1 MVDSAE
7 DPKPPA
13 DSDREETLM
22 SAADWDR
29 CWRRPAWVP
38 VQSDNRYDHGGRS
51 WQMRRIARL
60 LDGIELGHITT
71 IELGCGTG
79 LITRCL
85 FDHYDVSSALAVDF
99 SPQAVAK
106 ARANGRGRNI
116 RVVQADLTRWQTTE
130 RFDLAVSVGLIE
142 HFAGKVLADIVRLH
156 HDVLKPGGHA
166 IIMYPRR
173 GLLWPVLR
181 AFNRLQ
187 GISEDPP
194 RDTDLFRLL
203 KQSGLRLLRHR
214 RFVFGMMLGLV
225 ARRAC

>member
-1 MVDSAE
+1 MPESTLDKKTEPDS
-7 DPKPPA
+7 P
-13 DSDREETLM
+13 DSETLM

-51 WQMRRIARL
+51 WQMKRIARL
-60 LDGIELGHITT
+60 LEGIELGTITSV
-71 IELGCGTG
+71 ELGCGTG

-85 FDHYDVSSALAVDF
+85 FDNYDVKSAVAVDF

-106 ARANGRGRNI
+106 ARVNAQGRNI
-116 RVVQADLTRWQTTE
+116 RVIQADLTSWQTDE
-130 RFDLAVSVGLIE
+130 RFDLAISAGLIE
-142 HFAGKVLADIVRLH
+142 HFAGSALDGIIRLH
-156 HDVLKPGGHA
+156 HDLLKPDGHA

-187 GISEDPP
+187 GINEEPP
-194 RDTDLFRLL
+194 RDAFLFQLL
-203 KQSGLRLLRHR
+203 EKSGLHLLRHR
-214 RFVFGMMLGLV
+214 RFVLGMLLGLV
-225 ARRAC
+225 ARRAD